1 MASPALPRRWGVW
14 AGHTVSITTTKENIM
29 GDKGGKKDKE
39 KLQKQKASK
48 QAVKDKQKQ
57 DKQVKKV

>member
-1 MASPALPRRWGVW
+1 M
-14 AGHTVSITTTKENIM
+14 SITPTKENIM

-39 KLQKQKASK
+39 KMQKQKVNK
-48 QAVKDKQKQ
+48 QTTKDKQKQ

>member
-1 MASPALPRRWGVW
+1 MAVPALPS
-14 AGHTVSITTTKENIM
+14 HVSRQGRKYCVITTTKENIM

-39 KLQKQKASK
+39 KMQKQKASK

-57 DKQVKKV
+57 EKQVKKV

>member
-1 MASPALPRRWGVW
+1 MGIGEGWQERSAKKRASL
-14 AGHTVSITTTKENIM
+14 
-29 GDKGGKKDKE
+29 
-39 KLQKQKASK
+39 LSK